1 MQNTLESAAVTQ
13 SALTPA
19 RRKRRFPKKL
29 TLFDAAVH
37 LILGIIVL
45 VCFLPFVYVL
55 IVSFTDPSVYI
66 PLEFQLFPKKFSL
79 EVYRSILNTDTFTR
93 SLGNT
98 VYITLVGTV
107 LSIFTT
113 FTFAYGLSK
122 KDIPL
127 HRLFIT
133 VVLFGLL
140 FNPGMIPEY
149 MNIRTLGLLN
159 SFWSLIFSGL
169 ISSWNVIIARNFIQ
183 GIPGELEEAAKIDG
197 CSYFGI
203 FFRIILPLST
213 ASIATLTLFIA
224 VSNWNQ
230 YTKPLLYLNDYKMH
244 TLQVYLKIPSGGFGH
259 DGHERDGKRP
269 RSPLRN
275 HPHGHG
281 HSGHAADHVRL
292 PVRAALLCQ
301 GRHGGIGQGLIPP
314 SS

>member
-79 EVYRSILNTDTFTR
+79 EVYKSILDTDTFTR

-149 MNIRTLGLLN
+149 MNIL
-159 SFWSLIFSGL
+159 
-169 ISSWNVIIARNFIQ
+169 
-183 GIPGELEEAAKIDG
+183 
-197 CSYFGI
+197 
-203 FFRIILPLST
+203 
-213 ASIATLTLFIA
+213 
-224 VSNWNQ
+224 
-230 YTKPLLYLNDYKMH
+230 H
-244 TLQVYLKIPSGGFGH
+244 
-259 DGHERDGKRP
+259 
-269 RSPLRN
+269 
-275 HPHGHG
+275 
-281 HSGHAADHVRL
+281 
-292 PVRAALLCQ
+292 
-301 GRHGGIGQGLIPP
+301 RH
-314 SS
+314 

>member
-244 TLQVYLKIPSGGFGH
+244 PLQVYLK
-259 DGHERDGKRP
+259 
-269 RSPLRN
+269 PLRVDSDTMGMN
-275 HPHGHG
+275 
-281 HSGHAADHVRL
+281 AM
-292 PVRAALLCQ
+292 
-301 GRHGGIGQGLIPP
+301 
-314 SS
+314 

>member
-269 RSPLRN
+269 RSPLQN

>member
-1 MQNTLESAAVTQ
+1 M
-13 SALTPA
+13 
-19 RRKRRFPKKL
+19 
-29 TLFDAAVH
+29 
-37 LILGIIVL
+37 
-45 VCFLPFVYVL
+45 
-55 IVSFTDPSVYI
+55 
-66 PLEFQLFPKKFSL
+66 
-79 EVYRSILNTDTFTR
+79 YRSILNTDTFTR

-98 VYITLVGTV
+98 VYITLVGTA

-244 TLQVYLKIPSGGFGH
+244 TLQVYLKSLLVDSDTMGMNAMESDRVLPS
-259 DGHERDGKRP
+259 ETIRMATVI
-269 RSPLRN
+269 L
-275 HPHGHG
+275 
-281 HSGHAADHVRL
+281 AML
-292 PVRAALLCQ
+292 PIMCVYPFVQRYFVK
-301 GRHGGIGQGLIPP
+301 GVMVGSVKG
-314 SS
+314 

>member
-79 EVYRSILNTDTFTR
+79 EVYKSILDTDTFTR

-244 TLQVYLKIPSGGFGH
+244 TLQVYLKSLLVDSDTMGMNAMESDRVLPS
-259 DGHERDGKRP
+259 ETIRMATVI
-269 RSPLRN
+269 L
-275 HPHGHG
+275 
-281 HSGHAADHVRL
+281 AML
-292 PVRAALLCQ
+292 PIMCVYPFVQRYFVK
-301 GRHGGIGQGLIPP
+301 GVMVGSVKG
-314 SS
+314 